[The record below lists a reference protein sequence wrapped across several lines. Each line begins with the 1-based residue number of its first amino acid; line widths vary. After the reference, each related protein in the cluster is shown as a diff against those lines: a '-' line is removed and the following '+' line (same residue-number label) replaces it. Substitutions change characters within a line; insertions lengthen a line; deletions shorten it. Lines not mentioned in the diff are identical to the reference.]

1 VLGNVS
7 ASNFSGE
14 NGISDTA
21 ERSWR
26 LKHPASG
33 LDVQSKQEHI
43 LQYFGTEVSS
53 LLVRRGDGRNN
64 LELRSEQANRAEFET
79 LA

>member
-1 VLGNVS
+1 VLGKVS

-33 LDVQSKQEHI
+33 LGVRSEQEQI

-53 LLVRRGDGRNN
+53 LLGRRDDGRNN

>member
-1 VLGNVS
+1 VASCVS

-26 LKHPASG
+26 LKHPASVLG
-33 LDVQSKQEHI
+33 VRSKQEQI
-43 LQYFGTEVSS
+43 LQHSGTEVSS
-53 LLVRRGDGRNN
+53 PLARRDDGRNDF
-64 LELRSEQANRAEFET
+64 RIAT
-79 LA
+79 

>member
-1 VLGNVS
+1 VLGIVS
-7 ASNFSGE
+7 ASNFGGE

-21 ERSWR
+21 EPPWC

-33 LDVQSKQEHI
+33 LGVQSKQEKI
-43 LQYFGTEVSS
+43 LQYFGTEVSN
-53 LLVRRGDGRNN
+53 LLARRDDGRDD
-64 LELRSEQANRAEFET
+64 LELQSEQANRAEFET

>member
-7 ASNFSGE
+7 ASNISGE
-14 NGISDTA
+14 NRISDTA

-33 LDVQSKQEHI
+33 LGVRSEQEQI
-43 LQYFGTEVSS
+43 PQYFGTEVPSF
-53 LLVRRGDGRNN
+53 LARRDDGRND
-64 LELRSEQANRAEFET
+64 LELRPERANRAEFET

>member
-1 VLGNVS
+1 MLGNVS
-7 ASNFSGE
+7 ASNSSGE

-33 LDVQSKQEHI
+33 
-43 LQYFGTEVSS
+43 FGRSIKARTNATTTRTDVSS
-53 LLVRRGDGRNN
+53 LLARRGDGRND
-64 LELRSEQANRAEFET
+64 LELRPERANRAEFET

>member
-7 ASNFSGE
+7 ASNSSGE

-33 LDVQSKQEHI
+33 LGVRSKQERT
-43 LQYFGTEVSS
+43 QEQFGTDVSS
-53 LLVRRGDGRNN
+53 LLARRGDGRNN
-64 LELRSEQANRAEFET
+64 LELRPERANRAVFET

>member
-1 VLGNVS
+1 VASCVS
-7 ASNFSGE
+7 ASNSSGE

-26 LKHPASG
+26 LKHPASVLG
-33 LDVQSKQEHI
+33 VRSKQE
-43 LQYFGTEVSS
+43 YFGTDVSS
-53 LLVRRGDGRNN
+53 LLARRDGDGRND
-64 LELRSEQANRAEFET
+64 LELRPERANRAEFET